1 MNKSPVI
8 GTNRTVSRKKKRFE
22 YREWKTGVAMIA
34 PAFVILFIFN
44 TIPLSMALVRAFQ
57 DYDTKKFVGFQNFK
71 LVFAD
76 PTFAKSFVNVIWM
89 GGACLFLTM
98 VISFF
103 FAHLIIRLPQ
113 KIGGAIKIL
122 IYIPCVLS
130 GVVVSI
136 IYIFL
141 MNYGGGFFTSI
152 LLSLGL
158 EPIAFQKE
166 GIWPYL
172 CVIIPTV
179 WSGLGYNTLIMTA
192 GLMNIP
198 QSLYE
203 AASIDGAN
211 SFQKTLYVTL
221 PGLKNFILL
230 MVVNLVTGYLQMLE
244 IPFFITGGGPD
255 NKTMTP
261 ALYLFSSFRDSS
273 KTPNVTIAGA
283 LIILVLIVAINGFV
297 FLTIRSKKSEV
308 D

>member
-1 MNKSPVI
+1 
-8 GTNRTVSRKKKRFE
+8 
-22 YREWKTGVAMIA
+22 MIL

-44 TIPLSMALVRAFQ
+44 TIPLAMAVVRAFQ
-57 DYDTKKFVGFQNFK
+57 DYDTKEFSGFQNFE

-76 PTFAKSFVNVIWM
+76 PIFVKSFANVLWM
-89 GGACLFLTM
+89 GAACLFLTM

-113 KIGGAIKIL
+113 KVGNLLKIL
-122 IYIPCVLS
+122 IYIPCLLS
-130 GVVVSI
+130 GVVISI
-136 IYIFL
+136 VYIFL
-141 MNYGGGFFTSI
+141 MNYGGGFFTSV
-152 LLSLGL
+152 LLSMGL

-166 GIWPYL
+166 GFWPYL

-179 WSGLGYNTLIMTA
+179 WSGLGYNTLVMMA

-198 QSLYE
+198 KTLYE

-211 SFQKTLYVTL
+211 RAHQMWYVTL
-221 PGLKNFILL
+221 PNLRNFIIL
-230 MVVNLVTGYLQMLE
+230 MVVNLVTGYMQMLE
-244 IPFFITGGGPD
+244 IPYLITGGGPD
-255 NKTMTP
+255 NKTITP

-283 LIILVLIVAINGFV
+283 LIILVLIVAINGIVFV
-297 FLTIRSKKSEV
+297 TIRSKKSEV

>member
-1 MNKSPVI
+1 MKQSPE
-8 GTNRTVSRKKKRFE
+8 TNNARLGSHGRFQ
-22 YREWKTGVAMIA
+22 YREWKTGVAMIL

-44 TIPLSMALVRAFQ
+44 TIPLAMAVARAFQ
-57 DYDTKKFVGFQNFK
+57 DYDTKAFAGLQNFE

-76 PTFAKSFVNVIWM
+76 PIFVKSFSNVLWM
-89 GGACLFLTM
+89 GAACLVLTM

-113 KIGGAIKIL
+113 KVGNFVKIM
-122 IYIPCVLS
+122 IYIPCLLS
-130 GVVVSI
+130 GVVISI
-136 IYIFL
+136 VYIFL
-141 MNYGGGFFTSI
+141 MNYGGGFFTSV

-179 WSGLGYNTLIMTA
+179 WSGLGYNTLVMMA

-198 QSLYE
+198 KTLYE

-211 SFQKTLYVTL
+211 RAHQMWYVTL
-221 PGLKNFILL
+221 PNLRNFIIL
-230 MVVNLVTGYLQMLE
+230 MVVNLVTGYMQMLE
-244 IPFFITGGGPD
+244 IPYLITGGGPD
-255 NKTMTP
+255 NKTITP

-283 LIILVLIVAINGFV
+283 LIILVLIVAINGIVFV
-297 FLTIRSKKSEV
+297 TIRSKKSEV

>member
-1 MNKSPVI
+1 MKQSPD
-8 GTNRTVSRKKKRFE
+8 TNSIRLGSRGRFQ
-22 YREWKTGVAMIA
+22 YREWKTGVAMIL

-44 TIPLSMALVRAFQ
+44 TIPLAMAVVRAFQ
-57 DYDTKKFVGFQNFK
+57 DYDTKSFSGFQNFE

-76 PTFAKSFVNVIWM
+76 PIFVKSFANVLWM
-89 GGACLFLTM
+89 GAACLFLTM

-113 KIGGAIKIL
+113 KVGNLVKIL
-122 IYIPCVLS
+122 IYIPCLLS
-130 GVVVSI
+130 GVVISI
-136 IYIFL
+136 VYIFL
-141 MNYGGGFFTSI
+141 MNYGGGFFTSM
-152 LLSLGL
+152 LLSMGL

-179 WSGLGYNTLIMTA
+179 WSGLGYNTLVMMA

-198 QSLYE
+198 KTLYE

-211 SFQKTLYVTL
+211 RAHQMWYVTL
-221 PGLKNFILL
+221 PNLRNFIIL
-230 MVVNLVTGYLQMLE
+230 MVVNLVTGYMQMLE
-244 IPFFITGGGPD
+244 IPYLITGGGPD
-255 NKTMTP
+255 NKTITP
-261 ALYLFSSFRDSS
+261 SLYLFSSFRDSS

-283 LIILVLIVAINGFV
+283 LIILVLIVAINGIVFV
-297 FLTIRSKKSEV
+297 TIRSKKSEV

>member
-1 MNKSPVI
+1 MNDSMA
-8 GTNRTVSRKKKRFE
+8 KKTIARNSAHGRFQ
-22 YREWKTGVAMIA
+22 YREWKTGVAMIL

-44 TIPLSMALVRAFQ
+44 TIPLAMAVARAFQ
-57 DYDTKKFVGFQNFK
+57 DYNTKEFVGLQNFK

-76 PTFAKSFVNVIWM
+76 PIFLKSFGNVLWI
-89 GGACLFLTM
+89 GGACLLLTM
-98 VISFF
+98 VISFA
-103 FAHLIIRLPQ
+103 FAHLIIRLPER
-113 KIGGAIKIL
+113 IGGVIKIL
-122 IYIPCVLS
+122 IYVPCLLS
-130 GVVVSI
+130 GVVISI

-141 MNYGGGFFTSI
+141 MNYGGGFFTSV

-179 WSGLGYNTLIMTA
+179 WSGLGYNTLVMMA

-198 QSLYE
+198 KSLYE

-211 SFQKTLYVTL
+211 AAHKMWYVTL
-221 PGLKNFILL
+221 PSLRNFIVL
-230 MVVNLVTGYLQMLE
+230 MVVNLVTGHLQMLE
-244 IPFFITGGGPD
+244 IPYLITGGGPD
-255 NKTMTP
+255 NKTITP

-283 LIILVLIVAINGFV
+283 LIILIMIVAINGIVFV
-297 FLTIRSKKSEV
+297 TIRSKKSEV

>member
-1 MNKSPVI
+1 M
-8 GTNRTVSRKKKRFE
+8 KKATARNSTHGRFQ
-22 YREWKTGVAMIA
+22 YREWKTGVAMIL

-44 TIPLSMALVRAFQ
+44 TIPLAMAVVRAFQ
-57 DYDTKKFVGFQNFK
+57 DYNTKQFVGLQNFK

-76 PTFAKSFVNVIWM
+76 PIFLKSFGNVLWM
-89 GGACLFLTM
+89 GGACLLLTM

-113 KIGGAIKIL
+113 RIGNMIKIL
-122 IYIPCVLS
+122 IYVPCLLS
-130 GVVVSI
+130 GVVISI

-141 MNYGGGFFTSI
+141 MNYGGGFFTSV

-179 WSGLGYNTLIMTA
+179 WSGLGYNTLVMMA

-198 QSLYE
+198 KSLYE

-211 SFQKTLYVTL
+211 KAHQMWYITL
-221 PGLKNFILL
+221 PSLRNFIVL
-230 MVVNLVTGYLQMLE
+230 MVVNLVTGHLQMLE
-244 IPFFITGGGPD
+244 IPYLITGGGPD
-255 NKTMTP
+255 NKTITP

-283 LIILVLIVAINGFV
+283 LIILIMIVAINGIVFV
-297 FLTIRSKKSEV
+297 TIRSKKSEV